1 MIELPEWIVK
11 YWIEWLFG
19 LIIAGLGFVIKSLH
33 KKLKD
38 EKEQRENENKALR
51 DGMKS
56 LLRRQILIDCE
67 KAQTLG
73 FCDST
78 TKGTIQSMYDAYHAL
93 GGNDVVSAAV
103 HQVISDLPL
112 TSNERH
118 ERRMA

>member
-1 MIELPEWIVK
+1 MIQLPEWVVE
-11 YWIEWLFG
+11 YWVEWLFG
-19 LIIAGLGFVIKSLH
+19 LIIAGLGMWIKGLH
-33 KKLKD
+33 KKLKE
-38 EKEQRENENKALR
+38 EKDQRENEGQALR

-73 FCDST
+73 YCDST

-93 GGNDVVSAAV
+93 GGNDVVTAAV

-112 TSNERH
+112 TNN

>member
-1 MIELPEWIVK
+1 MPEWIVK
-11 YWIEWLFG
+11 YWVEWLFG
-19 LIIAGLGFVIKSLH
+19 LIITGLGFVIRSLH
-33 KKLKD
+33 KKIKY
-38 EKEQRENENKALR
+38 EQEQREIENKALR

-67 KAQTLG
+67 KSQTLG
-73 FCDST
+73 YCDST